1 MRIALP
7 ALLFS
12 LALPAAAGWTPPA
25 NPDPQ
30 KIFQEARADK
40 QAGRYDDALAKY
52 LWFFNHAVTYDP
64 KLMFLRRNTLL
75 NEWKMLGYRHGASAK
90 KLREVRASAVA
101 RVKQP
106 GTDRNAAHETYL
118 DAAAIG
124 EAIDDEAP
132 TRELFLWLDKN
143 NPALAREIYQRTQ
156 PLLVRSGD
164 FAICGKYIDAPEQ
177 LEHLT
182 ESYRSGLRYA
192 RRSVGGDIDFAQF
205 QFTSEA
211 TLLVAL
217 LATNNRKAEAKQV
230 AADALKIVDTPAF
243 RAALKKSLAG
253 EIPDIGPS
261 ESARIL
267 SRAWERIGNYLGN

>member
-1 MRIALP
+1 MRVILA
-7 ALLFS
+7 ALLLAAS
-12 LALPAAAGWTPPA
+12 LHAGAQWAPPA

-30 KIFQEARADK
+30 AIFQEARADR

-52 LWFFNHAVTYDP
+52 AWFFDKAADIDP

-90 KLREVRASAVA
+90 KLRETRDAAIARTKQAGVERKVA
-101 RVKQP
+101 
-106 GTDRNAAHETYL
+106 NAAYL

-143 NPALAREIYQRTQ
+143 NPGLAKEIYQRTQ

-164 FAICGKYIDAPEQ
+164 FALCGKYIDPAAQ

-182 ESYRSGLRYA
+182 DSYRSGLRYA

-217 LATNNRKAEAKQV
+217 LAANNRKAEAQV
-230 AADALKIVDTPAF
+230 VATDALKLVDTPGF
-243 RAALKKSLAG
+243 RASLKKSMAG

-267 SRAWERIGNYLGN
+267 SRAWERIGSYLGN

>member
-1 MRIALP
+1 MRIALA
-7 ALLFS
+7 ALL
-12 LALPAAAGWTPPA
+12 LAAPLHVAGQWKPPA
-25 NPDPQ
+25 KPDPQ
-30 KIFQEARADK
+30 AIFQEARADR

-52 LWFFNHAVTYDP
+52 AWFFDKAVEIDP

-75 NEWKMLGYRHGASAK
+75 NEWKMMGYRHSASAK
-90 KLREVRASAVA
+90 KLRETRDAAVA
-101 RVKQP
+101 RVKQA
-106 GTDRNAAHETYL
+106 GVDRKVADSAYL

-143 NPALAREIYQRTQ
+143 NPVFARDNYERTQ

-164 FAICGKYIDAPEQ
+164 FAICGKYIDSNGQ

-182 ESYRSGLRYA
+182 ENYRSGLRYA
-192 RRSVGGDIDFAQF
+192 RRSLRGDIDFAQF
-205 QFTSEA
+205 QFTSET

-217 LATNNRKAEAKQV
+217 LATNNRKAEAQHV
-230 AADALKIVDTPAF
+230 VADALKIVDTPAF
-243 RAALKKSLAG
+243 RASLKKSLGG

-261 ESARIL
+261 ESARVL
-267 SRAWERIGNYLGN
+267 SRAWERIGGYLGN

>member
-1 MRIALP
+1 MRIAL
-7 ALLFS
+7 ASLL
-12 LALPAAAGWTPPA
+12 LAAPLLASAQWAPPPK
-25 NPDPQ
+25 PDPQ
-30 KIFQEARADK
+30 VIFQEARADR

-52 LWFFNHAVTYDP
+52 SWFFDKAADIDP
-64 KLMFLRRNTLL
+64 KLTFLRRNALL

-90 KLREVRASAVA
+90 KLRETRDAAIA
-101 RVKQP
+101 RVKQA
-106 GTDRNAAHETYL
+106 GVDRKVANAAYL

-132 TRELFLWLDKN
+132 THDLFLWLDKN
-143 NPALAREIYQRTQ
+143 NPSLAKEIYQRTQ

-164 FAICGKYIDAPEQ
+164 YTLCGKYIDPPAQ
-177 LEHLT
+177 FEHLT
-182 ESYRSGLRYA
+182 DSYRSGLRYA
-192 RRSVGGDIDFAQF
+192 RRSVGGDVDFAQF

-217 LATNNRKAEAKQV
+217 LATNNRNAEAQV
-230 AADALKIVDTPAF
+230 ISTDALKIVDTPAF
-243 RAALKKSLAG
+243 RASLKSSLAG

-267 SRAWERIGNYLGN
+267 SKAWERIGSYLGN